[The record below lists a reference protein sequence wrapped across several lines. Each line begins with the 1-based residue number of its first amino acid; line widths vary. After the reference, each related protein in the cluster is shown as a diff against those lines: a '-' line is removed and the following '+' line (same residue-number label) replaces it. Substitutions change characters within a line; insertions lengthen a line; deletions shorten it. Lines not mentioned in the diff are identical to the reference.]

1 MSEHRVE
8 GSTTVMGFPGLL
20 ETVTAEIRQPD
31 LVRWEDVA
39 VYVFTPDL
47 TTSEVTR
54 FGELVAAAQ
63 APILPLADHDLLRPF
78 LATLRTFQQQS
89 QSDFMGKTAAER
101 DREVFGAV
109 SALIRVVRVLLRD

>member
-8 GSTTVMGFPGLL
+8 GSTTVMGFAGLL
-20 ETVTAEIRQPD
+20 ESVTTELRQPAT
-31 LVRWEDVA
+31 VRWEDVA

-47 TTSEVTR
+47 TTAEAAR
-54 FGELVAAAQ
+54 FGELVAAAH
-63 APILPLADHDLLRPF
+63 APILPLSDRDTLRPF
-78 LATLRTFQQQS
+78 LDTLRAFQQQS

-101 DREVFGAV
+101 DREMFGTV